1 MKNGINWQYNIPMA
15 APPITM
21 TITTLPK
28 LGNYSHGDFSLYIR
42 SLAGGKLWKEMHQRE
57 LTEMGW
63 NIMPGSFSEQEQHL
77 STHQESAAGTT
88 MDRGQVLGRKI
99 PGVCVWYCIVFLLAL
114 PRRERVSR
122 EMKYI
127 VMKYSRVKRQLPQQ
141 EQHSQLREYQ
151 KF

>member
-1 MKNGINWQYNIPMA
+1 M
-15 APPITM
+15 
-21 TITTLPK
+21 
-28 LGNYSHGDFSLYIR
+28 
-42 SLAGGKLWKEMHQRE
+42 
-57 LTEMGW
+57 
-63 NIMPGSFSEQEQHL
+63 